1 MSEQII
7 GNDRILSTKLL
18 VKAISEG
25 QKYGERFCFILGAGA
40 SASSGILTGAELE
53 YRWMLDLD
61 KDPGFKEVH
70 AVAKSLKEKKHLSH
84 DFKEIEEAWNR
95 AKEKR
100 QTVLPSEYY
109 FDIYTLRFY
118 PNYRNGYHYL
128 ENLMERSKPSFG
140 YHTLALMLTELS
152 GSNLVITTN
161 FDSLVEDAL
170 FLYTDKKPLVIN
182 HELLAEFAGDLNI
195 KRPVIAKLHRGIFF
209 DPLNRPEETN
219 GLQGKWKDILEKVF
233 QNYTPVVIGYGGG
246 DSSLMEVL
254 EKRDVAMKNGIYWC
268 YVEKFG
274 IPDEKIQTIVEDK
287 KGYLVRT
294 AGFDAVMLAIGNI
307 LFKDKIDPDT
317 TRGTLERRIYT
328 QVDNYEEEY
337 KKLKV
342 ELEDVAETETP
353 LNESE
358 EELKENIEKLD
369 ERTKRSES
377 ERQKLEQMTA
387 WDYYRQGNRYCDSEE
402 YENAIVSYDKA
413 IKQKTDYADAYYNR
427 GVTYGKLGE
436 SEKAIADYSK
446 AIELKPDYAKAYNN
460 RGCTYDDL
468 GESEKAIADYSKA
481 VELKPD
487 YADAYYNRGCAN
499 SKLGESEKAIA
510 DYSKAI
516 ELKPGYAEAYNN
528 RGYTYDDLG
537 ESEKA
542 IADYS
547 KAIELKPD
555 YAVAYNNRGTI
566 YSRIGESEKAIAD
579 YSKAIELKPGYAEA
593 YYNRGVIYAGLG
605 ESEKAIADYSK
616 VIELNPKD
624 KEAYE
629 ARAKVYYSLG
639 EEEKAAADEEAASKL

>member
-84 DFKEIEEAWNR
+84 EFKEIEEAWNR

-182 HELLAEFAGDLNI
+182 HELLAEFAGDLNV

-246 DSSLMEVL
+246 DGSLMEVL

-413 IKQKTDYADAYYNR
+413 IKQKTDYAEAYYNR

>member
-40 SASSGILTGAELE
+40 SASSGIPTGAELE

-61 KDPGFKEVH
+61 KNPGFKEVH

-481 VELKPD
+481 
-487 YADAYYNRGCAN
+487 
-499 SKLGESEKAIA
+499 
-510 DYSKAI
+510 
-516 ELKPGYAEAYNN
+516 
-528 RGYTYDDLG
+528 
-537 ESEKA
+537 
-542 IADYS
+542 
-547 KAIELKPD
+547 IELKPD

>member
-61 KDPGFKEVH
+61 KNPGFKEVH

-84 DFKEIEEAWNR
+84 EFKEIEEAWNR

-182 HELLAEFAGDLNI
+182 HELLAEFAGDLNV

-246 DSSLMEVL
+246 DGSLMEVL

-317 TRGTLERRIYT
+317 TRGTLEGRIYT

-342 ELEDVAETETP
+342 ELEDVSDKEKP

-387 WDYYRQGNRYCDSEE
+387 WDYNRRGIRSYDLGE
-402 YENAIVSYDKA
+402 YENAILSYEKA
-413 IKQKTDYADAYYNR
+413 INLKPDYAIAYYNR
-427 GVTYGKLGE
+427 GCVNTKLGESERAIADYSKAIELKPDLAEAYNNRGYTYKKIGESEKAIADYSKAIELKPDLAEVYNNRGNAYDRLGE

-446 AIELKPDYAKAYNN
+446 AIELKPDYAN
-460 RGCTYDDL
+460 
-468 GESEKAIADYSKA
+468 
-481 VELKPD
+481 
-487 YADAYYNRGCAN
+487 
-499 SKLGESEKAIA
+499 
-510 DYSKAI
+510 
-516 ELKPGYAEAYNN
+516 AYNN
-528 RGYTYDDLG
+528 RGYTYDGIG

-555 YAVAYNNRGTI
+555 YA
-566 YSRIGESEKAIAD
+566 D
-579 YSKAIELKPGYAEA
+579 A
-593 YYNRGVIYAGLG
+593 YYNRGNVYGSMG

>member
-182 HELLAEFAGDLNI
+182 HELLAEFAGDLNV

-246 DSSLMEVL
+246 DGSLMEVL

-294 AGFDAVMLAIGNI
+294 AGFDAVMLAVGNI
-307 LFKDKIDPDT
+307 LFKDKIDPDK
-317 TRGTLERRIYT
+317 TREALEKRIHT
-328 QVDNYEEEY
+328 QIDNYEEEY
-337 KKLKV
+337 KKLKE
-342 ELEDVAETETP
+342 ELEDVSDKEKP

-369 ERTKRSES
+369 ERIKRAES
-377 ERQKLEQMTA
+377 ERQKLDQMTA
-387 WDYYRQGNRYCDSEE
+387 WDYYRQGNRYNDLGE
-402 YENAIVSYDKA
+402 YENAILRYEKA
-413 IKQKTDYADAYYNR
+413 INLKPDYAEAYYNR

-446 AIELKPDYAKAYNN
+446 AIELKPDLVEAYNN
-460 RGCTYDDL
+460 RGIAYDDL
-468 GESEKAIADYSKA
+468 GESKKAIADYSKA
-481 VELKPD
+481 IELKPD
-487 YADAYYNRGCAN
+487 YAYAYNNRGVTYR
-499 SKLGESEKAIA
+499 KLGESEKAIA

-516 ELKPGYAEAYNN
+516 ELKPDYAEAYNN
-528 RGYTYDDLG
+528 RGVAYDDLG

-555 YAVAYNNRGTI
+555 N
-566 YSRIGESEKAIAD
+566 
-579 YSKAIELKPGYAEA
+579 AEA
-593 YYNRGVIYAGLG
+593 YYNRGVIYAGIG